1 MLQLW
6 QIVKSDSLTLVATLA
21 THLSTFSPQ
30 RDVGRNAF
38 LRFSTQAI
46 VDSFL
51 AFFAFQI
58 MSDSGQI
65 FIHSA
70 ANKSECSQPQAGKS
84 LPLHCQNCRNFPPP
98 KISPFSLKAKI
109 PIFNSLGKVGVD
121 LRNLGD
127 LSTIAAVTVA
137 TVAPFS
143 FESLK
148 ICSIHSASNSSRK
161 ISIILRFIFS
171 LLDSLSI
178 VRYQC

>member
-30 RDVGRNAF
+30 RDVGGDVF
-38 LRFSTQAI
+38 HPGHCGFISSI
-46 VDSFL
+46 
-51 AFFAFQI
+51 FAFQI
-58 MSDSGQI
+58 ISDTGQI

-84 LPLHCQNCRNFPPP
+84 PPLHCQNCRNFPPP

-171 LLDSLSI
+171 LLDSRSI